1 MNDSFYEQLV
11 TRRAG
16 TKNIAIHIA
25 IIAAI
30 ALFLIFTTPF
40 LGFFSVAITV
50 LLAFGAYY
58 FVFLKLNVEYEYTL
72 LNYDMEIDVIYSRSK
87 RKKLL
92 SFDIRQVEIMAPK
105 DSPRLNSYHPEKTLD
120 FSSRGTTAKAFAVMI
135 PINQKNNRILLE
147 PDKKMLEQMK
157 SWMGTR
163 FYMD

>member
-11 TRRAG
+11 ARRSG
-16 TKNIAIHIA
+16 TKNIVIHIA

-30 ALFLIFTTPF
+30 ALFLILTTPL
-40 LGFFSVAITV
+40 LGFFSVIITI

-92 SFDIRQVEIMAPK
+92 SFDIRQAEIMAPK

-120 FSSRGTTAKAFAVMI
+120 FSSGDSAAKIFAVMT
-135 PINQKNNRILLE
+135 PVNQKNTRILLE

-163 FYMD
+163 FCID